1 MNFVVN
7 RSVTRTIEILL
18 KATKAI
24 QVHDFLLVS
33 NLSIRWHFFNIFIPQ
48 RIPIIF
54 WRWELQVK
62 TSQRTSKI
70 QFPVD
75 LRLWKR
81 MWRERLVTVSSAHWA
96 ENSWTTVKRCIQS
109 EHVLLKSNTVL
120 SNAFAEAVWGEVN
133 GWDGERKGCKRM
145 GRPSPLH
152 SSEAVWKKTKLSC
165 NTLHQC
171 SATVSLESHLLSSFN
186 QVNSFYWRSF
196 SQITKLYSRHGWF
209 KRATVLSFRYLFLLV
224 YALFQ
229 GFQVKVL

>member
-1 MNFVVN
+1 MISCL
-7 RSVTRTIEILL
+7 SVT
-18 KATKAI
+18 
-24 QVHDFLLVS
+24 LVS
-33 NLSIRWHFFNIFIPQ
+33 DDIFFNIFFPQ

-120 SNAFAEAVWGEVN
+120 SNAFAEVVWGEVGEVN

-145 GRPSPLH
+145 GRDGGEGTSLPPPPCTPQRRSEKKPNYLVIH
-152 SSEAVWKKTKLSC
+152 STNVALQFLWNLTSLVHLTKLTAFTGVHFHRLRNSIPDMDG
-165 NTLHQC
+165 LR
-171 SATVSLESHLLSSFN
+171 ELLCCLSGIYSY
-186 QVNSFYWRSF
+186 SYM
-196 SQITKLYSRHGWF
+196 LYF
-209 KRATVLSFRYLFLLV
+209 KDF
-224 YALFQ
+224 
-229 GFQVKVL
+229 K

>member
-1 MNFVVN
+1 MISCL
-7 RSVTRTIEILL
+7 SVT
-18 KATKAI
+18 
-24 QVHDFLLVS
+24 LVS
-33 NLSIRWHFFNIFIPQ
+33 DDTFFNIFFLQ

-120 SNAFAEAVWGEVN
+120 SNAFAEVVWGEVGEVN
-133 GWDGERKGCKRM
+133 GWDGERKRCKRM
-145 GRPSPLH
+145 GRDGGEGTSLPPPPALLRGGL
-152 SSEAVWKKTKLSC
+152 KK
-165 NTLHQC
+165 
-171 SATVSLESHLLSSFN
+171 N
-186 QVNSFYWRSF
+186 Q
-196 SQITKLYSRHGWF
+196 IIL
-209 KRATVLSFRYLFLLV
+209 
-224 YALFQ
+224 
-229 GFQVKVL
+229 